1 MFSRRKRLARSYGRV
16 KEGEDLTD
24 SRARVRHDSRGLKK
38 SLERKTGNK
47 WRASLVSS
55 IAFP

>member
-16 KEGEDLTD
+16 KERSDFERRTGGKEMGGLGE
-24 SRARVRHDSRGLKK
+24 ARKN
-38 SLERKTGNK
+38 LEITGNK